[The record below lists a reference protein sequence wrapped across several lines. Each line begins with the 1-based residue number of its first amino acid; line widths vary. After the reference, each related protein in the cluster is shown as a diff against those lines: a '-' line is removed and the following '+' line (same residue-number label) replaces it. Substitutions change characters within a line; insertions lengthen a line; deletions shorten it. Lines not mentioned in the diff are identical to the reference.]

1 MTELVTGKTLPN
13 VVVTGIAM
21 TTALATDAE
30 ATWKLL
36 LDGQSGIRVLDDPFV
51 EEFDLPV
58 RIGGHLLEEF
68 DSQLTRVELRRTGY
82 LQRMSTVL
90 SRRVWENA
98 GSPEV
103 DTNRLM
109 VSIGTGLGSSE
120 ELVFSYDDMRAR
132 GMKAVSPLGVQK
144 YMPNGAAAA
153 VGLERHAK
161 AGVMTPV
168 SACASGSE
176 GIAQAWRNIVF
187 GEADIA
193 ICGGVE
199 TRIEAVPIAA
209 FAQMRIVMSTKNDD
223 PAGACRPFDKD
234 RNGFV
239 FGEAGA
245 LMVIETEEHAKARGA
260 NILARIMGAS
270 ITSDGYHMVAPD
282 PNGERAGHAMSR
294 AIQLAGLAP
303 SDIDHVNAHATGTSV
318 GDLAEGKAINNAL
331 GPQRNAGGVRA
342 QGGAGPLGG
351 CGRCGGVDPDR
362 ARVARPGG
370 PADTEPGKPRPRDR
384 SWTWWRASRGRATT
398 STRSTTRSDSA
409 GTTWHS
415 PSGGTDPEQPR
426 NRRPA
431 MTTMAPES
439 VGESLDPR
447 DPLLRLSN
455 FFDDGT
461 VELLHERDRSGV
473 LAAAGT
479 VNGMRTI
486 AFCTDGTV
494 MGGAMGVEGCT
505 HIVNAYD
512 TAIEEQSP
520 IVGIWH
526 SGGARLAEGVRALH
540 AVGLVFEAMI
550 RASGYIPQVSVVV
563 GFAAGGAAYGPALTD
578 VVVMAPESRVFVTGP
593 DVVRSV
599 TGEDVDMASLGG
611 PETHHK
617 KSGVCHI
624 VADDELDAY
633 ERGRRLVGLFCQQ
646 GHFDRS
652 KAEAGDTDIHALL
665 PESSRRAYDVHPIV
679 TAILDDETP
688 FDEFQANWAPSM
700 VVGLGRL
707 SGRTVGVLANN
718 PLRLGGCLNSESA
731 EKAARFVR
739 LCDAFGIPLVVIV
752 DVPGYLPG
760 VDQEWGGVV
769 RRGAKLLHAFGEAT
783 VPRVTLVTRKT
794 YGGAYIAMNSRSL
807 NATKVFAWPDAE
819 VAVMGAKAAVGIL
832 HKKKLAA
839 APDHERE
846 ALHDELAAEHER
858 IAGGVDSAIEI
869 GVVDEKIDPAHTR
882 SKLTE
887 ALAQAPARRGRHKNI
902 PL

>member
-1 MTELVTGKTLPN
+1 
-13 VVVTGIAM
+13 M
-21 TTALATDAE
+21 TTL
-30 ATWKLL
+30 
-36 LDGQSGIRVLDDPFV
+36 
-51 EEFDLPV
+51 
-58 RIGGHLLEEF
+58 
-68 DSQLTRVELRRTGY
+68 
-82 LQRMSTVL
+82 
-90 SRRVWENA
+90 
-98 GSPEV
+98 
-103 DTNRLM
+103 
-109 VSIGTGLGSSE
+109 
-120 ELVFSYDDMRAR
+120 
-132 GMKAVSPLGVQK
+132 
-144 YMPNGAAAA
+144 
-153 VGLERHAK
+153 
-161 AGVMTPV
+161 
-168 SACASGSE
+168 
-176 GIAQAWRNIVF
+176 
-187 GEADIA
+187 
-193 ICGGVE
+193 
-199 TRIEAVPIAA
+199 
-209 FAQMRIVMSTKNDD
+209 
-223 PAGACRPFDKD
+223 
-234 RNGFV
+234 
-239 FGEAGA
+239 
-245 LMVIETEEHAKARGA
+245 
-260 NILARIMGAS
+260 
-270 ITSDGYHMVAPD
+270 APD
-282 PNGERAGHAMSR
+282 
-294 AIQLAGLAP
+294 
-303 SDIDHVNAHATGTSV
+303 V
-318 GDLAEGKAINNAL
+318 
-331 GPQRNAGGVRA
+331 
-342 QGGAGPLGG
+342 
-351 CGRCGGVDPDR
+351 VD
-362 ARVARPGG
+362 
-370 PADTEPGKPRPRDR
+370 
-384 SWTWWRASRGRATT
+384 
-398 STRSTTRSDSA
+398 
-409 GTTWHS
+409 
-415 PSGGTDPEQPR
+415 
-426 NRRPA
+426 
-431 MTTMAPES
+431 
-439 VGESLDPR
+439 ESLDPR
-447 DPLLRLSN
+447 DPLLRLSR
-455 FFDDGT
+455 FFDDGS

-479 VNGMRTI
+479 VNGVRTV

-494 MGGAMGVEGCT
+494 MGGAMGLEGCT

-550 RASGYIPQVSVVV
+550 RASGYIPQISVVV

-578 VVVMAPESRVFVTGP
+578 VVVMAPEGRVFVTGP

-611 PETHHK
+611 PDTHHK

-624 VADDELDAY
+624 VADDESDAY

-652 KAEAGDTDIHALL
+652 KAEAHDTDLHALL
-665 PESSRRAYDVHPIV
+665 PESPRRAYDVHPLV
-679 TAILDDETP
+679 VALLDSHDDGTP
-688 FDEFQANWAPSM
+688 SFDEFQAKWAPSM

-783 VPRVTLVTRKT
+783 VPRVTLVTRKI

-807 NATKVFAWPDAE
+807 GATKVFAWPDAE

-832 HKKKLAA
+832 HKKKLAVT
-839 APDHERE
+839 PDHERE

-858 IAGGVDSAIEI
+858 IAGGVDNAIDI